1 MSTSY
6 LLGIDIGTSG
16 SKGVIISTDGEIK
29 AAELIEHG
37 ISIPKPGWAEHDAE
51 EIWWGDF
58 CRLLPRLT
66 AKAKISPREI
76 AGIGISGLCPD
87 LLLLDINGVCLRPAI
102 LYGID
107 ARAGAQIKQIN
118 KTFGEEEIFKLIGNS
133 LSSQSILPKLLWLK
147 ENEPENL
154 KQTHKILT
162 ASSYV
167 VYKLTGGFVV
177 DYLTASSGGLVNI
190 KTSQWATELFDG
202 FQLPTEVLP
211 RLGFASEIAGR
222 VSSKAAGELRLK
234 EGTPV
239 VIGTGDVGTEALSA
253 GVFTPGETILVYGS
267 TASYLQC
274 LEKPVTHADLFS
286 GCYLFPHTYFIGG
299 ATAAAG
305 GLTKWFRDNFSLLEK
320 AVEKELGINAYGLL
334 NDEAARIQEPTGIIV
349 LPYFSGARSPVND
362 ENARGIISGLTL
374 AHTRIHLYKALLE
387 GIAYEIRHNF
397 EVMAGAGV
405 DPKRIIAVG
414 GGTKSRVWT
423 QLVSDI
429 LGKEQYCI
437 DQEGGAPLGAA
448 YLAGLGMGIIP
459 DPACIREKYVK
470 IQRVVKPSAEAGKRY
485 EGCYQIY
492 RMLYEET
499 KNSMKK
505 LAQITNE

>member
-1 MSTSY
+1 MSTLY
-6 LLGIDIGTSG
+6 LLGVDIGTSG
-16 SKGVIISTDGEIK
+16 SKGVIIGTDGQVK
-29 AAELIEHG
+29 AVESIEHG

-66 AKAKISPREI
+66 AKANIDPSEL

-87 LLLLDINGVCLRPAI
+87 LLLLDRDGLCIRPAI

-107 ARAGAQIKQIN
+107 ARAADQIKQIN
-118 KTFGEEEIFKLIGNS
+118 KKFGEEYIFNLIGHS
-133 LSSQSILPKLLWLK
+133 LSSQSILPKLLWL
-147 ENEPENL
+147 EQNEPENL
-154 KQTHKILT
+154 KKTYKILT
-162 ASSYV
+162 ASSYI

-190 KTSQWATELFDG
+190 KTMQWVTEMFTDLK
-202 FQLPTEVLP
+202 LPTEILP
-211 RLGFASEIAGR
+211 HLGFASEIAGR
-222 VSSKAAGELRLK
+222 VSAKAAGELGLK

-253 GVFTPGETILVYGS
+253 GVIAPGETILVYGS

-274 LEKPVTHADLFS
+274 LEKPVCHTDLFS

-305 GLTKWFRDNFSLLEK
+305 GLTKWFRDNFSSLEK
-320 AVEKELGINAYGLL
+320 TIQMELGINAYALL
-334 NDEAARIQEPTGIIV
+334 NDEAAKIQEPTGIIV
-349 LPYFSGARSPVND
+349 LPYFSGARSPIND
-362 ENARGIISGLTL
+362 ENARGMIAGLTL
-374 AHTRIHLYKALLE
+374 AHTRNHLYKALLE

-397 EVMAGAGV
+397 EVMAEAGV

-448 YLAGLGMGIIP
+448 YLAGLGIGIIP
-459 DPACIREKYVK
+459 DPACIREQYVK
-470 IQRVVKPSAEAGKRY
+470 IERVVRPSAEMEERY
-485 EGCYQIY
+485 EGYYQIY
-492 RMLYEET
+492 RTLYEET
-499 KNSMKK
+499 KDSMKK
-505 LAQITNE
+505 LAQIINK